1 MLEEISIRNYALIE
15 ELTAEFHSGLN
26 VLSGETGAGKSII
39 VGALGLLLGEK
50 GDSSAIR
57 TGTDEAEVSGVLRVE
72 GNEEVS
78 AWLREREIRP
88 EDGTILLRR
97 TIKAGG
103 RGSSFIQSHKAT
115 RHDLQELTA
124 FLVDMHGQH
133 EHQSLL
139 SIDNHRKLLDRY
151 AGNEESAAKLYEEFY
166 RLSGLRKELEE
177 LNASER
183 ELLRE
188 KELLEHAIRE
198 IEAAQLKVGEEEEL
212 EQERRLL
219 NQHERLFELFS
230 TVHGSLA
237 EARGGAVARIR
248 EAVDALRSMSEILP
262 EISSELSRLESAFY
276 EVEDIE
282 AVVRERREDLHFSP
296 ERLDECQERI
306 QLIHRLEKKYG
317 DTIEDVV
324 QYARKAA
331 EKVEGMEHREER
343 KAELEGRI
351 ETLQA
356 QVLALARDLSS
367 KRKQAAKKLEE
378 KLQTA
383 LRALGM
389 PKAKFHI
396 QSAYRE
402 GKEGRHSCGPYGFD
416 RIEFLI
422 SPNEGEPLKP
432 LREIASGGEISRI
445 MLALKSVFSL
455 SDRVGCLIF
464 DEIDAGIGGEVAVA
478 VGEHLAGLG
487 ADKQVLCITHLASIA
502 VRADNHIRVEKKE
515 REGRTYTDIRRI
527 EAEERIAEIARML
540 SGDSESSSST
550 THARELLRRYGKVV

>member
-15 ELTAEFHSGLN
+15 ELTAEFHPSLN

-50 GDSSAIR
+50 GDISAIR
-57 TGTDEAEVSGVLRVE
+57 TGTDEAEVSGVLRVD
-72 GNEEVS
+72 GNEDVR
-78 AWLREREIRP
+78 AWLQEREIQP

-97 TIKAGG
+97 TLKAGG

-115 RHDLQELTA
+115 RQDLQDLTS
-124 FLVDMHGQH
+124 FLIDMHGQH
-133 EHQSLL
+133 EHQSLF

-151 AGNEESAAKLYEEFY
+151 AGNEELAAELYEEFY

-248 EAVDALRSMSEILP
+248 EAVDALRGISEIMP
-262 EISSELSRLESAFY
+262 EISQELSRLESTFY

-282 AVVRERREDLHFSP
+282 AVVRERREELRFSP

-317 DTIEDVV
+317 DTIEDVI
-324 QYARKAA
+324 QYGQNAA
-331 EKVEGMEHREER
+331 DKLEGMEHREER
-343 KAELEGRI
+343 KVELEGRI
-351 ETLQA
+351 ETLQS

-367 KRKQAAKKLEE
+367 KRKQAAKNLEE
-378 KLQTA
+378 KLQKV

-389 PKAKFHI
+389 PKANFHI
-396 QSAYRE
+396 QTAYRE

-445 MLALKSVFSL
+445 MLALKSVFSQ

-478 VGEHLAGLG
+478 VGGHLADLG

-515 REGRTYTDIRRI
+515 REGRTYTDIRTI

-540 SGDSESSSST
+540 SGDSESSSSV
-550 THARELLRRYGKVV
+550 THARELLRRYGKAV

>member
-351 ETLQA
+351 EALQA